1 MWKEEK
7 KRVKKLIGFLCDAD
21 LPESMKSAAI
31 KLLKEYGI
39 YTVENLVEFM
49 TKGDD
54 E

>member
-1 MWKEEK
+1 MGKEEK
-7 KRVKKLIGFLCDAD
+7 KKVKKLIGFLCDTD
-21 LPESMKSAAI
+21 LPESMKNAAT

-39 YTVENLVEFM
+39 YTVEDLVEFM